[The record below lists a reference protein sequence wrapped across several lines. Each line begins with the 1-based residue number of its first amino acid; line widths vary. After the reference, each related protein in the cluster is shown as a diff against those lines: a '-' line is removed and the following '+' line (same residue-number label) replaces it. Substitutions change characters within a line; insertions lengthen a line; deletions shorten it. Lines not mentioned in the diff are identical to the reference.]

1 MTASTSSLRQSSLA
15 ARRAMTDDARVR
27 ASTVICQRV
36 CELPEFFASKTVGCY
51 LPMHDEVDSR
61 EIIQR
66 AWRANKRIFVPVL
79 RGDKQMVFCEIEPD
93 SELEQNSFGV
103 WEPVRGLLLDA
114 TRLDIVI
121 TPTVSFD
128 NDCNRIGM
136 GSGYYD
142 RCFAHLRHR
151 KTWLRPKLIGVAFDC
166 QKVEEIA
173 PNPWDIRLYT
183 VVSEND

>member
-1 MTASTSSLRQSSLA
+1 
-15 ARRAMTDDARVR
+15 MTDDER
-27 ASTVICQRV
+27 AQASAVICQRV
-36 CELPEFFASKTVGCY
+36 CESPEFFAAKSIGCY

-79 RGDKQMVFCEIEPD
+79 RGDAQMVFCEIEPD
-93 SELEQNSFGV
+93 SELEQNRFGV

-114 TRLDIVI
+114 RRLDIVI
-121 TPTVSFD
+121 TPTVAFD
-128 NDCNRIGM
+128 SNRNRIGM

-142 RCFAHLRHR
+142 RCFAHLRNR
-151 KTWLRPKLIGVAFDC
+151 KIWLRPKLIGVAFDC

-183 VVSEND
+183 VISDSL